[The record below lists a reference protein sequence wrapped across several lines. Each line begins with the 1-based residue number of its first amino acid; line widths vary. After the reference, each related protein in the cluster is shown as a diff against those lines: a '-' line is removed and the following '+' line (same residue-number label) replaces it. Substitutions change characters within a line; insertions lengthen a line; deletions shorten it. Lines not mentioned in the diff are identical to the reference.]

1 MGNICQA
8 LDCCLYNDY
17 EKCLSTENIR
27 ATVKKEEFSQF
38 IKNKEDYGY
47 YCLDEEF

>member
-1 MGNICQA
+1 MG
-8 LDCCLYNDY
+8 
-17 EKCLSTENIR
+17 NIR